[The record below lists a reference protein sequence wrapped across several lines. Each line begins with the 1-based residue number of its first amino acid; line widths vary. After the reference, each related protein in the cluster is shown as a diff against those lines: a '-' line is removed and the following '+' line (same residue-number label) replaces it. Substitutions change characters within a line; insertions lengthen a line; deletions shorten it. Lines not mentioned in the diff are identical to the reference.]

1 MNLTRAL
8 DVALPEIPARS
19 LSQRLPRM
27 DPGVTFREHI
37 EDGSPIV
44 RVYNPSTGLMF
55 KLSPAQ
61 WTLAQLFD
69 GTRSYAE
76 IAELYTEKT
85 GEYYDQQTVTEF
97 GADLETAG
105 FWYQT
110 AQEKN
115 VLLLLQSKEERR
127 KNLKAKNRFSDLSVI
142 IFPAFNPDRFLTWFY
157 SKTTFI
163 YTKWFTILTVIGFAF
178 TLGLTISHWPEIGRD
193 TAQFYNFSDKTFAD
207 VAILYVLGIFV
218 VAVHE
223 FAHAHA
229 CKHCGGRVPA
239 MGFALIFLTPAFY
252 TDTTEGAVM
261 GTRYDRLII
270 ALAGIWSELMV
281 CSIATPIWWLSD
293 PGTLLHDGAY
303 FLMMLTGIVSLVVNW
318 NPLMKLDG
326 YHMLCE
332 IIGIADLKEDSTAY
346 LSAWVKRH
354 VWRLPVEVPYVP
366 KKRRL
371 GFAIYALLSGAYS
384 YTVLTVVARF
394 AGNVSRNFSPEW
406 AFIPEVGVAF
416 LVFKS
421 RIRLLV
427 NFMKLV
433 YLDKKDRLLAWF
445 RSRWAL
451 IAGVTA
457 IVVLLV
463 PFWHESTS
471 GRFVLEPANRRV
483 VRVEVPGVVERV
495 LVKEGMTVV
504 QGEPLLKMRN
514 LPLQSDA
521 AEARA
526 NYVVASARAGAAS
539 EHYENYGAAL
549 QEREKLAKQTEQ
561 MNLKIANLDMQ
572 SPMSG
577 TVVTPGVEDRIGEY
591 LTEGTEVVEI
601 ADLETLRAR
610 IYVSEY
616 DMYKVREG
624 AEARMQV
631 EGVAK
636 VWKSRAT
643 AITPVSQNIDSALSS
658 ETKFKGL
665 HPPQFYLVE
674 LLVHETNGRLK
685 PGMKGVARVYGKRM
699 SLAGLMVEELRVV
712 LGRKIW

>member
-1 MNLTRAL
+1 
-8 DVALPEIPARS
+8 
-19 LSQRLPRM
+19 M
-27 DPGVTFREHI
+27 DPGVTFREHL

-85 GEYYDQQTVTEF
+85 GEYYDEQTVTEF

-142 IFPAFNPDRFLTWFY
+142 IFPAFNPDRFLTVALFEDYIYLYQVVHHTHGDWHLLLPWG
-157 SKTTFI
+157 SPSVTGRKSDETLRSSTTFP
-163 YTKWFTILTVIGFAF
+163 TKRL
-178 TLGLTISHWPEIGRD
+178 R
-193 TAQFYNFSDKTFAD
+193 D

-354 VWRLPVEVPYVP
+354 MWRLPVEVPYVP

-433 YLDKKDRLLAWF
+433 YLDKKDRLL
-445 RSRWAL
+445 R
-451 IAGVTA
+451 V
-457 IVVLLV
+457 V
-463 PFWHESTS
+463 PFAL
-471 GRFVLEPANRRV
+471 GADRGCDRDCGF
-483 VRVEVPGVVERV
+483 
-495 LVKEGMTVV
+495 
-504 QGEPLLKMRN
+504 
-514 LPLQSDA
+514 
-521 AEARA
+521 
-526 NYVVASARAGAAS
+526 AGAV
-539 EHYENYGAAL
+539 
-549 QEREKLAKQTEQ
+549 LA
-561 MNLKIANLDMQ
+561 
-572 SPMSG
+572 
-577 TVVTPGVEDRIGEY
+577 
-591 LTEGTEVVEI
+591 
-601 ADLETLRAR
+601 
-610 IYVSEY
+610 
-616 DMYKVREG
+616 
-624 AEARMQV
+624 
-631 EGVAK
+631 
-636 VWKSRAT
+636 
-643 AITPVSQNIDSALSS
+643 
-658 ETKFKGL
+658 
-665 HPPQFYLVE
+665 
-674 LLVHETNGRLK
+674 
-685 PGMKGVARVYGKRM
+685 
-699 SLAGLMVEELRVV
+699 
-712 LGRKIW
+712 

>member
-1 MNLTRAL
+1 M
-8 DVALPEIPARS
+8 
-19 LSQRLPRM
+19 
-27 DPGVTFREHI
+27 
-37 EDGSPIV
+37 
-44 RVYNPSTGLMF
+44 
-55 KLSPAQ
+55 
-61 WTLAQLFD
+61 
-69 GTRSYAE
+69 
-76 IAELYTEKT
+76 
-85 GEYYDQQTVTEF
+85 
-97 GADLETAG
+97 
-105 FWYQT
+105 
-110 AQEKN
+110 
-115 VLLLLQSKEERR
+115 LQSKEERR

-504 QGEPLLKMRN
+504 AGRA
-514 LPLQSDA
+514 A
-521 AEARA
+521 AEDEKFAAPVGRGGSKSELCGG
-526 NYVVASARAGAAS
+526 VGASGCGFGTLRELRGGAARAGEA
-539 EHYENYGAAL
+539 
-549 QEREKLAKQTEQ
+549 
-561 MNLKIANLDMQ
+561 
-572 SPMSG
+572 
-577 TVVTPGVEDRIGEY
+577 GE
-591 LTEGTEVVEI
+591 T
-601 ADLETLRAR
+601 D
-610 IYVSEY
+610 
-616 DMYKVREG
+616 
-624 AEARMQV
+624 
-631 EGVAK
+631 
-636 VWKSRAT
+636 
-643 AITPVSQNIDSALSS
+643 
-658 ETKFKGL
+658 
-665 HPPQFYLVE
+665 
-674 LLVHETNGRLK
+674 
-685 PGMKGVARVYGKRM
+685 
-699 SLAGLMVEELRVV
+699 
-712 LGRKIW
+712 